1 MSLRDGALE
10 SVAIVSSPELW
21 RIVMFGLYLEASP
34 PWAPPCHRHTKTPW
48 RSWSRPVSTI
58 CLLFI
63 CAAGQSVMAE
73 DSLPLTME
81 EAARLATIDQPLL
94 TGREA
99 KIRAEEQQAVAA
111 SQLPDP
117 KVSGGVKDLPINT
130 AEAFSTSRDNFT
142 EFTIGLSQDFTRS
155 DKRRL
160 NGARKQLEADA
171 DRAALANDQRMVSR
185 DASLAWLDLYEA
197 DRALTLTRRLSDES
211 ALQVQAL
218 EKDYSNGKAPQADWM
233 AARVEAGLVADKAH
247 DWLHHTL
254 RARAGLAR
262 WIGEEAQR
270 PIAES
275 LTMPGIPSTLPGLIA
290 LSDHHPV
297 IGTLDK
303 QIEASATDVALAR
316 QSYKPDYSVEV
327 YYAYRREFSDFV
339 GIQFTVGLP
348 YFTKD
353 RQDRG
358 LAAALEQSRAS
369 EERKRDLLRELHTQ
383 VSQDYLDRRHFEER
397 LGDFDVSIIPDA
409 KARIEA
415 ARSAYQAGRGS
426 FDAVLSARRSL
437 LDVQLQRLA
446 LAVET
451 ARAQVRLDY
460 WSRSQ
465 ATSGDAP

>member
-1 MSLRDGALE
+1 MRFLRLALRTLA
-10 SVAIVSSPELW
+10 SCWVFLPIAAQPAPLADAIPLHSD
-21 RIVMFGLYLEASP
+21 
-34 PWAPPCHRHTKTPW
+34 
-48 RSWSRPVSTI
+48 
-58 CLLFI
+58 
-63 CAAGQSVMAE
+63 AAAVE
-73 DSLPLTME
+73 LPLTME
-81 EAARLATIDQPLL
+81 EAARLAALDQPLL
-94 TGREA
+94 TAREA

-111 SQLPDP
+111 AQLPDP
-117 KVSGGVKDLPINT
+117 KLSGGLKELPIDT
-130 AEAFSTSRDNFT
+130 PEAFSVSRDNFT
-142 EFTIGLSQDFTRS
+142 EFTIGLSQDFIRA

-160 NGARKQLEADA
+160 NGARKQLDADA
-171 DRAALANDQRMVSR
+171 DRAALSNDQRMVKR

-197 DRALTLTRRLSDES
+197 QQALKLTRRLSNEA

-218 EKDYSNGKAPQADWM
+218 EKDYSNGKAPLSDWIT
-233 AARVEAGLVADKAH
+233 AKVDAGLVDDKAH
-247 DWLHHTL
+247 DWLHHEL

-262 WIGEEAQR
+262 WVGDEAQR

-275 LTMPGIPSTLPGLIA
+275 LTMPGFPSTLPSLIA

-327 YYAYRREFSDFV
+327 YYAYRRAFSDFV
-339 GIQFTVGLP
+339 GIQFSVGLP

-358 LAAALEQSRAS
+358 LAAALQQSRAG
-369 EERKRDLLRELHTQ
+369 EERKRDLLRELHAQ
-383 VSQDYLDRRHFEER
+383 VSQDYLDRRHYDER
-397 LGDFDVSIIPDA
+397 VGDFDASIIPDA
-409 KARIEA
+409 QRRIEA

-426 FDAVLSARRSL
+426 FDSVLLARRSL
-437 LDVQLQRLA
+437 LEVQLQRLA

-460 WSRSQ
+460 WSASQ
-465 ATSGDAP
+465 TSHGETP